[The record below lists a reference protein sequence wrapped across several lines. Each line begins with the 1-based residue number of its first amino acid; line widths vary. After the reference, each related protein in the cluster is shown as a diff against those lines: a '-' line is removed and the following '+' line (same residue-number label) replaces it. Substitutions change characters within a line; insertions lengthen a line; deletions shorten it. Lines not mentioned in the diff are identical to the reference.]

1 MTWKVVTGGNLA
13 TPFEPYNS
21 SAKLRVADCNK
32 LELWKLKVNELFA
45 MINVDYVDGKCLQ
58 GFL

>member
-1 MTWKVVTGGNLA
+1 MWLGRLVAILQPPVSL
-13 TPFEPYNS
+13 NS
-21 SAKLRVADCNK
+21 SVKLRVADCNK
-32 LELWKLKVNELFA
+32 LDLWELKVNELFA